1 MTYDTKFAVGD
12 LVLTLEGWGKNAY
25 FYPCIYEIA
34 RIEIEQGR
42 KNKAIVNCR
51 IRRPGS
57 YEEPNSCM
65 RMYASD
71 LTLATEESIKK
82 ACDDHAAA
90 LLKKLAKKRKR

>member
-12 LVLTLEGWGKNAY
+12 LVLMLEYYGKDVY

-42 KNKAIVNCR
+42 RDKTIVKCR
-51 IRRPGS
+51 LRRPGS
-57 YEEPNSCM
+57 DEDPNNCM
-65 RMYASD
+65 WTYASNV
-71 LTLATEESIKK
+71 TLATEESIKK

-90 LLKKLAKKRKR
+90 LLKRLG